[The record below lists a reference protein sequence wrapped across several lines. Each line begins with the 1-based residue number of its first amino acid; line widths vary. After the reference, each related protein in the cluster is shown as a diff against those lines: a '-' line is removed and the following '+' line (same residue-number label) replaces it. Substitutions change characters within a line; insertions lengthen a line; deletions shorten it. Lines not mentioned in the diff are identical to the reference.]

1 MYCTSWVWTV
11 NGDRNE
17 FTCRVSAFLI
27 FCLLVKDTEKTA
39 IAYRVIFKLFESLNN
54 IQLSQSAHHTIFS
67 VLFCAMFPNAFFV
80 ASFLSV
86 FVLVERLMNIYWL
99 TAWNFNYIYIYAAYT
114 EYSGLCDSVLSLGKT
129 HVSELETSKIQ
140 VPANKYTIYLTTTTS
155 TQI

>member
-1 MYCTSWVWTV
+1 M
-11 NGDRNE
+11 
-17 FTCRVSAFLI
+17 
-27 FCLLVKDTEKTA
+27 KDTEKTA

-54 IQLSQSAHHTIFS
+54 IQLSQSAYRTILS

-86 FVLVERLMNIYWL
+86 FVQIDWWTYTDWL
-99 TAWNFNYIYIYAAYT
+99 TASNFNYIYIYAAYT
-114 EYSGLCDSVLSLGKT
+114 QYSGLCDSVVSLGKT
-129 HVSELETSKIQ
+129 HVSELETSKVQ